1 MSGDGTM
8 QKNNRVTA
16 GCAAALTHATAACI
30 AGANPEKMQRVPS
43 LAGMSSE
50 VIIPKHSRNVYDHA
64 VRMLG
69 VTIVE
74 VDSAA
79 PPFRERL
86 IRGNRAT
93 LVVVSSFLKLTLS
106 VRIIVV
112 IQNRFTATTPAKI
125 EIRSTQI
132 CGGSTGT
139 RRGELR
145 SYNGCFAA

>member
-1 MSGDGTM
+1 M

-86 IRGNRAT
+86 IRGNSRPKPSRLSPDRSPVEGSGVVAT
-93 LVVVSSFLKLTLS
+93 KRQAPPLTSTQTSSIMRNDWSFLPS
-106 VRIIVV
+106 
-112 IQNRFTATTPAKI
+112 NCSNHSS
-125 EIRSTQI
+125 E
-132 CGGSTGT
+132 
-139 RRGELR
+139 
-145 SYNGCFAA
+145 N